1 MEKTNR
7 YGYIIGMAALLLALP
22 CAASETPAAAQ
33 AQEAAQPQEQTSA
46 RPAAGVTVSRTTLKR
61 NADLMSVGLA
71 LDMRGL
77 ELPGNRAAVFTPVL
91 VNGRDSMELPAVG
104 VYSRTRWFQLSL
116 IHISEPTRLALS
128 RMPSSA

>member
-33 AQEAAQPQEQTSA
+33 AQEAAQLAAQPQEQTSA

-104 VYSRTRWFQLSL
+104 VYSRTRWV
-116 IHISEPTRLALS
+116 IC
-128 RMPSSA
+128 